1 MSELLNG
8 LLYKHGKVP
17 PLTLALIGACVL
29 ISLYSNLGDSLGK
42 LVPLLISEY
51 RGNSWE
57 QLIEIHNGQ
66 YWRLLSP
73 ILVHFGLLHLLFNMM
88 WLWDLGG
95 VIESRW
101 SSLELGILVVVI
113 GISSNLVQYLM
124 QGALFGGMSGV
135 VYGLLGYLYVLGRL
149 RPDLGLQVPPQIM
162 AFMMIWFALC
172 WTGMLGGIANWA
184 HTAGLL
190 AGAAAGSLRSQI
202 P

>member
-17 PLTLALIGACVL
+17 PLTLALIAACVL
-29 ISLYSNLGDSLGK
+29 ISLYSNLGDSLAK
-42 LVPLLISEY
+42 LLPLLMSEY
-51 RGNSWE
+51 RGNSWS
-57 QLIEIHNGQ
+57 QLVEIQQGQ

-73 ILVHFGLLHLLFNMM
+73 ILVHFGVLHLLFNMM

-95 VIESRW
+95 AIESRW
-101 SSLELGILVVVI
+101 SSLELSVLVIAI

-135 VYGLLGYLYVLGRL
+135 VYGLLGYLFVLGRL

-184 HTAGLL
+184 HTAGLA
-190 AGAAAGSLRSQI
+190 AGAAIGLLRSQI
-202 P
+202 R

>member
-17 PLTLALIGACVL
+17 PLTLALISACVL
-29 ISLYSNLGDSLGK
+29 ISLYSNLGDSLAK
-42 LVPLLISEY
+42 LLPLLMSEY
-51 RGNSWE
+51 RGNSWS
-57 QLIEIHNGQ
+57 QLVEIQQGQ

-73 ILVHFGLLHLLFNMM
+73 ILVHFGVLHLLFNMM

-95 VIESRW
+95 AIESRW
-101 SSLELGILVVVI
+101 SSLELSVLVIAI
-113 GISSNLVQYLM
+113 GVSSNLVQYLM

-135 VYGLLGYLYVLGRL
+135 VYGLLGYLFVLGRL

-184 HTAGLL
+184 HTAGLA
-190 AGAAAGSLRSQI
+190 AGAATGLLRSQI
-202 P
+202 R

>member
-17 PLTLALIGACVL
+17 PLTLALIAACVL
-29 ISLYSNLGDSLGK
+29 ISLYSNLGDSLPK
-42 LVPLLISEY
+42 LLPLLMSEY
-51 RGNSWE
+51 RGNSWS
-57 QLIEIHNGQ
+57 QLVEIQQGQ

-73 ILVHFGLLHLLFNMM
+73 ILVHFGVLHLLFNMM

-95 VIESRW
+95 AIESRW
-101 SSLELGILVVVI
+101 STLELSILVVAI

-135 VYGLLGYLYVLGRL
+135 VYGLLGYLFVLGRL

-184 HTAGLL
+184 HTAGLA
-190 AGAAAGSLRSQI
+190 AGAAAGLLRSQI
-202 P
+202 R